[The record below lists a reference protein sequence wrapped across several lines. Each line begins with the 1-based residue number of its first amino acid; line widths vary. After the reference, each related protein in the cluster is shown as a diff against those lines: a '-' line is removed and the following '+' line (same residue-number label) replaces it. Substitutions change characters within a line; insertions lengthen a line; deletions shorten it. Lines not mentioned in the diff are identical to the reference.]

1 MYTIVAFAFITPSE
15 CANAMLFGIV
25 NMPRI
30 GTCVILDVQHASSHA
45 KAESLNLIG
54 TVLICIL
61 GTTRVD

>member
-25 NMPRI
+25 NMLRD
-30 GTCVILDVQHASSHA
+30 GTCVILDACCVLSRA